1 MEKHVDDRLIK
12 GLETLYV
19 NVDEGYYSIG
29 YPYDTPDGFPECIVG
44 VTDDKSVLYV
54 RNDMR
59 DTCHPTTKPPVVEF
73 ATGCSAC
80 GQAWDFFY
88 DVCGF
93 KGPPRFCPR
102 CGARVISEER
112 D

>member
-19 NVDEGYYSIG
+19 NVDEGYYGIG

-44 VTDDKSVLYV
+44 VTDDESVLYV
-54 RNDMR
+54 RHDMLN
-59 DTCHPTTKPPVVEF
+59 TCHAVHMGEPYNEHYYK
-73 ATGCSAC
+73 CSAC
-80 GQAWDFFY
+80 GQMWDNNF
-88 DVCGF
+88 GR
-93 KGPPRFCPR
+93 PRFCSW
-102 CGARVISEER
+102 CGSRVIGEEK